1 MRLYVVFNT
10 VHLQKETFGAFY
22 IKFYLKILHKND
34 LKATQ
39 NPQRQPLGSVLKKFV
54 LKNFAKLAGQHLCR
68 SLFSNEVVE
77 DSITS
82 YFPVN
87 FAKFLRTFIL

>member
-39 NPQRQPLGSVLKKFV
+39 ILRGSLLEVSWKNLFLKISQ
-54 LKNFAKLAGQHLCR
+54 N
-68 SLFSNEVVE
+68 
-77 DSITS
+77 
-82 YFPVN
+82 
-87 FAKFLRTFIL
+87 